1 MLTVTFL
8 AVEGN
13 VFIWFIHK
21 SAKKDKRVEFTTN
34 IVFSVT
40 AFNFEKQRLVDHD
53 CLLMRRNFIYDENPE

>member
-13 VFIWFIHK
+13 VFIHK
-21 SAKKDKRVEFTTN
+21 SAKKDKRVDFTTN

-53 CLLMRRNFIYDENPE
+53 CLLLRRNFIYDENPE